1 MKLNQLKKFEPFERK
16 SIVDSFE
23 AVLEEA
29 PLKILYDKDK
39 EYLTYL
45 VEVED
50 PPNQKSL
57 YERIMELGDIQEV
70 VTNSFVESYSK
81 ISYDLTRSG
90 FNIGMVVVGD
100 INYVCR
106 LNDYFVEPVF
116 SIFGVKIE
124 VLPELSPETVLLLV
138 TDKKNPEL
146 PDYKAVI
153 KVTLT

>member
-70 VTNSFVESYSK
+70 VTSSFVESYSK

-90 FNIGMVVVGD
+90 FNIGMIVVGD
-100 INYVCR
+100 INYVCH
-106 LNDYFVEPVF
+106 LNDYFIEPVF

>member
-1 MKLNQLKKFEPFERK
+1 MNLHQLKKFEPFEKK
-16 SIVDSFE
+16 SVVDSFE
-23 AVLEEA
+23 AILEEA
-29 PLKILYDKDK
+29 PLKILYDKNK

-45 VEVED
+45 IEVED

-70 VTNSFVESYSK
+70 LTDSFTDSYSR

-90 FNIGMVVVGD
+90 FNIGLVVMGD
-100 INYVCR
+100 LTYLQK
-106 LNDYFVEPVF
+106 LNPYFTDPVS
-116 SIFGVKIE
+116 SIFGTKIE
-124 VLPELSPETVLLLV
+124 VLSELSSDAVLLLV

>member
-106 LNDYFVEPVF
+106 LNDYFTEPVS

>member
-90 FNIGMVVVGD
+90 FNIGMIVVGD

>member
-106 LNDYFVEPVF
+106 LHDYFIEPVS

>member
-106 LNDYFVEPVF
+106 LNDYFIEPVS

>member
-1 MKLNQLKKFEPFERK
+1 MKLNKLKKFEPFEKK
-16 SIVDSFE
+16 SVVESFE
-23 AVLEEA
+23 AALEEQ

-45 VEVED
+45 IEVED

-57 YERIMELGDIQEV
+57 YECILQLGDIQEV
-70 VTNSFVESYSK
+70 LTNSFIESYSK
-81 ISYDLTRSG
+81 ISYDLTKVG
-90 FNIGMVVVGD
+90 FNVGLIVIGD
-100 INYVCR
+100 SNCIQQ
-106 LNDYFVEPVF
+106 LHSYFSEPVT
-116 SIFGVKIE
+116 SLFGVKIE
-124 VLPELSPETVLLLV
+124 VLPEVSPETILLLV